1 MYTFLLGRPGCG
13 KSVIYRTLA
22 ERVKREGLADDVV
35 RIDDFPVLEELLAED
50 VEHKRHVR
58 KEGGFEVT
66 DFSILDDVLKRINQ
80 KLKELRKPH
89 RLIFVEFSRDRY
101 TRALGNFDREVL
113 DRSLI
118 IYIYCPFEL
127 CLKRNKRRFEEKRV
141 AVDDH
146 IVPTDLMYKY
156 YRYDDYEELFL
167 ESEDALQRQAP
178 TRLVVVK
185 NDLEGLD
192 KLVGELEKVV
202 TALKEYKN

>member
-1 MYTFLLGRPGCG
+1 M
-13 KSVIYRTLA
+13 LA
-22 ERVKREGLADDVV
+22 ERVKGEGLADDVV

-50 VEHKRHVR
+50 IERKRHVR

-80 KLKELRKPH
+80 QLKELRKP
-89 RLIFVEFSRDRY
+89 RQLVFVEFSRDRY

-127 CLKRNKRRFEEKRV
+127 CLERNKQRFKEKRV

-167 ESEDALQRQAP
+167 GFEDALQKQAP

-185 NDLEGLD
+185 NDFKGLD
-192 KLVGELEKVV
+192 KLERELEKVIA
-202 TALKEYKN
+202 ALRESEVRR